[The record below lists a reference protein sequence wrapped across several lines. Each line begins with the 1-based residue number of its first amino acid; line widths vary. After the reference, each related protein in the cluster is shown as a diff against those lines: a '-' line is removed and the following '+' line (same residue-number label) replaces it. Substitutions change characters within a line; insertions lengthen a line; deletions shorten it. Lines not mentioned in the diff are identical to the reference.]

1 MVANILT
8 LVIWLKKPLDFLSN
22 SLYSA
27 ACFANFEGIW
37 DFLFRQSFEWGRS

>member
-1 MVANILT
+1 MVGNILT
-8 LVIWLKKPLDFLSN
+8 LVIWLKKPLDLLSN
-22 SLYSA
+22 SLYSV